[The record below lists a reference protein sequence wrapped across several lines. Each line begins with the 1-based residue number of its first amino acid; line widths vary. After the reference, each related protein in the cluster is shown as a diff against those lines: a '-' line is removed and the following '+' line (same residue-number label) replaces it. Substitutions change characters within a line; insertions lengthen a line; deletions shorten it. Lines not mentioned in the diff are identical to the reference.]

1 MKRTT
6 AFVVLAPI
14 VLPLVIGATTGC
26 EALGIK
32 AKVVTTTSMNGETK
46 TTVREAKN
54 WDEFSTV
61 MGEVATDFSDTAK
74 KVGESTKK
82 LVASLVDVPPPGKV
96 TLADLDPTLKDLN
109 QDPRYDYLSVAGAR
123 ADGAYD
129 FSYVRLG
136 VHEFDDFFKASAEL
150 YATLYQLTETARHI
164 RLLAAEMT
172 GDKGLASFDA
182 KAILK
187 SEIDSSLAKIDQRL
201 AGEAKGE
208 GSAKAAEMANQMKR
222 LWTTSI
228 TLATKLGP
236 KAIELGRA
244 GVALAA
250 SAPSQIKNPKLLLH
264 IKLIV
269 KGIGQSVA
277 LVKDA
282 GPQLAKAAGLVSD
295 TRTASR

>member
-1 MKRTT
+1 MKRPPTYSH
-6 AFVVLAPI
+6 FLLAS
-14 VLPLVIGATTGC
+14 LPLLLGGVSGC

-82 LVASLVDVPPPGKV
+82 MVQKLVDVPPPGKV

-109 QDPRYDYLSVAGAR
+109 ADPRYDYLSVASAR
-123 ADGAYD
+123 ADGGYD

-136 VHEFDDFFKASAEL
+136 VQEFDDFFKASAEL
-150 YATLYQLTETARHI
+150 YATLYQLVETARHI
-164 RLLAAEMT
+164 KLLASEMT
-172 GDKGLASFDA
+172 GDKALASFDA
-182 KAILK
+182 KSIVK
-187 SEIDSSLAKIDQRL
+187 SEIEASLAAIDQKN
-201 AGEAKGE
+201 AHPPNDPTG
-208 GSAKAAEMANQMKR
+208 AKAKEMAAQMKR
-222 LWTTSI
+222 LWQTSL

-236 KAIELGRA
+236 KAAELGRA

-282 GPQLAKAAGLVSD
+282 GPQLAKAAGI
-295 TRTASR
+295 AG

>member
-1 MKRTT
+1 MKR
-6 AFVVLAPI
+6 APLFSPLVVLSI
-14 VLPLVIGATTGC
+14 PLLVGSIAGC
-26 EALGIK
+26 EALGLK

-46 TTVREAKN
+46 TTVREAKT

-61 MGEVATDFSDTAK
+61 MGEVATDFSDAAK

-82 LVASLVDVPPPGKV
+82 MVAKLVDVPPPGKV

-109 QDPRYDYLSVAGAR
+109 DDPRYDYLSVAGAR
-123 ADGAYD
+123 ADGGYD

-136 VHEFDDFFKASAEL
+136 VQEFDDFFKASAEL

-164 RLLAAEMT
+164 KLLASEMT
-172 GDKGLASFDA
+172 GDKSLGAFDA
-182 KAILK
+182 KSIVK
-187 SEIDSSLAKIDQRL
+187 SEIEASLAKIDSSHAA
-201 AGEAKGE
+201 AGDPTA
-208 GSAKAAEMANQMKR
+208 AKAAEIAAQMKR
-222 LWTTSI
+222 LWQTTM

-236 KAIELGRA
+236 KAAELGRA

-282 GPQLAKAAGLVSD
+282 GPQLAKAAGI
-295 TRTASR
+295 AG

>member
-1 MKRTT
+1 MKR
-6 AFVVLAPI
+6 APLFSPLVVLSI
-14 VLPLVIGATTGC
+14 PLLVGSIAGC
-26 EALGIK
+26 EALGLK

-82 LVASLVDVPPPGKV
+82 MVAKLVDVPPPGKV

-109 QDPRYDYLSVAGAR
+109 DDPRYDYLSVAGAR
-123 ADGAYD
+123 ADGGYD

-136 VHEFDDFFKASAEL
+136 VQEFDDFFKASAEL

-164 RLLAAEMT
+164 KLLASEIT
-172 GDKGLASFDA
+172 GDKSLGAFDA
-182 KAILK
+182 KSIVK
-187 SEIDSSLAKIDQRL
+187 SEIEASLAKIDSSHAA
-201 AGEAKGE
+201 AGDPTA
-208 GSAKAAEMANQMKR
+208 AKAAEMAAQMKR
-222 LWTTSI
+222 LWQTTM

-236 KAIELGRA
+236 KAAELGRA

-282 GPQLAKAAGLVSD
+282 GPQLAKAAGI
-295 TRTASR
+295 AG